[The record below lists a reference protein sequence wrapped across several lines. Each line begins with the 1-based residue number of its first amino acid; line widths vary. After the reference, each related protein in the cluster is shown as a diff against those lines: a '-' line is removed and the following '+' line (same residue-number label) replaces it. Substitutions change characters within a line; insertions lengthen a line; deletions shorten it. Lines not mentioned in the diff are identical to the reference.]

1 AGDVVRRLD
10 LQAKDMIAAA
20 QDPTTQ
26 GRHLRA
32 EQAAS
37 EHQDL
42 RFTHCCQVH
51 PKLLHCLASDKY
63 YPFPSSAPAASTI
76 NPFLTSTEHQNG
88 NIGCI
93 P

>member
-1 AGDVVRRLD
+1 
-10 LQAKDMIAAA
+10 MIAAA

-63 YPFPSSAPAASTI
+63 YPFPSSAQAVSTI
-76 NPFLTSTEHQNG
+76 KSFLTSTDLLTCVLCLHLVQLLA
-88 NIGCI
+88 
-93 P
+93 